1 MTRLIG
7 GYASA
12 CLILEVLQEK
22 TRPTRATPNKRI
34 RKVFHSGFTVKHKCG
49 YCITLLSTPA
59 VETNARRLTMTYRG
73 MRAKTEKHNAIR
85 EGDGTA

>member
-49 YCITLLSTPA
+49 YCYHTAEYTSCGDECKE
-59 VETNARRLTMTYRG
+59 VDDDVQGNES
-73 MRAKTEKHNAIR
+73 KDR
-85 EGDGTA
+85 EAQRNQGR